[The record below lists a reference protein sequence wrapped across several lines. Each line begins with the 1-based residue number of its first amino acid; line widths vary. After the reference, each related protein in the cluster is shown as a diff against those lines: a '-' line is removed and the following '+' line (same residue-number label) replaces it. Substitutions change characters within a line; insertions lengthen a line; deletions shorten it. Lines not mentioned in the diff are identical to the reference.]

1 MGDEGASE
9 CREVHGSSNG
19 SANSDLVMRPFT
31 EARDTTVLEGSQSS
45 QRSTWLQQ
53 LQQHKKDVVLI
64 VLLSIMLPSWDV
76 YSDLALTITLALEG
90 EVYYALCLLAPQLV
104 NIGLTAVLWH
114 RIEPKEH
121 RHWSWILLPLQIW
134 PQVLS
139 YGQSTKHSLKIES
152 NVSRCLL
159 DE

>member
-1 MGDEGASE
+1 
-9 CREVHGSSNG
+9 
-19 SANSDLVMRPFT
+19 MRPFA
-31 EARDTTVLEGSQSS
+31 EAGDTTALESSQPP

-64 VLLSIMLPSWDV
+64 LLLSIFLPSWDV
-76 YSDLALTITLALEG
+76 YSDLALTISLALEG
-90 EVYYALCLLAPQLV
+90 EVYYSLCLLAPQLV

-114 RIEPKEH
+114 RIEPTEH

-139 YGQSTKHSLKIES
+139 FDQVTKHSLKM
-152 NVSRCLL
+152 LKKM
-159 DE
+159 